1 MACDIFKDMMT
12 KCAEELVIM
21 PYHTA
26 NIWVLPHFKWVIC
39 LVHHGHLNRLVSIKV
54 EFFHSICLTE
64 PCKPLAYDKPTKE
77 KKKTS
82 MLVHRYQRHVNIVG
96 SEYFLAPILLHKFSS
111 TNFEPPQ
118 LCRASGKMFTKSLPN
133 RYICCSLLSYLLSF
147 HHTFITHFITYHVKK
162 HNLILP
168 LLPVT
173 SFCDR
178 VCEKISNEFIPKA
191 MSVIHL
197 CIHVIPMYT
206 VSV

>member
-118 LCRASGKMFTKSLPN
+118 LCRASGEDVHQITSES
-133 RYICCSLLSYLLSF
+133 IHLLFFVILLAEFSSHI
-147 HHTFITHFITYHVKK
+147 HHTFHHI
-162 HNLILP
+162 
-168 LLPVT
+168 
-173 SFCDR
+173 S
-178 VCEKISNEFIPKA
+178 CEKTQPDPSIVAS
-191 MSVIHL
+191 H
-197 CIHVIPMYT
+197 
-206 VSV
+206 